1 MEAENILVH
10 KLGSLLEVGKALAA
24 EKDLTR
30 LLSLI
35 LVEVTQVMEADRS
48 SVFLVDKEKQEL
60 WSKVAQGLEVR
71 EIRIPLTAGIAGHV
85 ATTGQLV
92 NIPEAYNDPRF
103 NPEVDRRTG
112 YRTRTILCAPLV
124 NRDGEVIG
132 IIQVLN
138 KHTGPFTSGDED
150 LLSAFCGQAAV
161 AVENA
166 ILYEDIQRL
175 FESFVRASVYAI
187 ESRDPT
193 TSGHSERVAVLTVEL
208 AVKVNR
214 VAQGPL
220 ADVRFTEQMLR
231 ELRYAALLHDFGK
244 VGVREQ
250 VLVKANKLY
259 EPRLELVVSR
269 FNFIKRT
276 LEAEH
281 LRRKVDLLLSG
292 KGEEIKPLLE
302 KLDRE
307 YQEKVR
313 QVDEQTD
320 LIAKAN
326 KPTVLPEGGFDQLQ
340 IIGAQRYEDIDGG
353 AKPYLAPEEL
363 ADLSIPKGSLND
375 AERLEIESH
384 VTHTFRFLERIPWT
398 KDLKNIPLIAA
409 AHHEKL
415 DGSGYPSRLGAAEIP
430 VQSRMMTVA
439 DIYDAL
445 TASDRPYKRAVPPER
460 ALDILSMEVKAK
472 KVDPDLFNV
481 FVEAR
486 VFDLVTSRGGG
497 AS

>member
-10 KLGSLLEVGKALAA
+10 KLQSLLEVGKALAA

-138 KHTGPFTSGDED
+138 KHTGLFTSGDEE

-307 YQEKVR
+307 YQAKVR

-326 KPTVLPEGGFDQLQ
+326 KPTVLPEGGFEQLQ
-340 IIGAQRYEDIDGG
+340 IIEAQRYEDIDGG
-353 AKPYLAPEEL
+353 AKPYLTPEEL